1 MRTTQ
6 RVDHERTEHDHDS
19 GGGAGPAGVTGRQLR
34 EALADDSWL
43 DELIDRAEEG
53 GSG

>member
-1 MRTTQ
+1 MRTNQ
-6 RVDHERTEHDHDS
+6 RVDHGRAGHDHDS
-19 GGGAGPAGVTGRQLR
+19 GGSAGPARVTGRQLR